1 MGFLLLE
8 ASDSRFSVFG
18 SWFSVKSME
27 QKSFKSRSYRDLEVW
42 KLSIDFVKKVY
53 QITHNFPDSE
63 KFGLINQIRR
73 AAVSI
78 TSNIAEGQGRNSTKE
93 FKQFLAI
100 SLGSLAELETQ
111 LIIAK
116 EIEYLTQNGLDALLS
131 PLDRISK
138 MIKGL
143 SKGIA

>member
-1 MGFLLLE
+1 
-8 ASDSRFSVFG
+8 
-18 SWFSVKSME
+18 ME
-27 QKSFKSRSYRDLEVW
+27 QKGYKSRSYRDLEVW

-53 QITHNFPDSE
+53 QVTHNFPASE
-63 KFGLINQIRR
+63 NYGLINQIRR

-78 TSNIAEGQGRNSTKE
+78 PSNIAEGQGRNSTKE
-93 FKQFLAI
+93 FRQFLAI

-131 PLDRISK
+131 PLDRIRK

-143 SKGIA
+143 SKGI

>member
-1 MGFLLLE
+1 
-8 ASDSRFSVFG
+8 
-18 SWFSVKSME
+18 ME
-27 QKSFKSRSYRDLEVW
+27 QKGYKSRSYRDLDVW

-53 QITHNFPDSE
+53 QVTHNFPATE
-63 KFGLINQIRR
+63 NYGLINQIRR
-73 AAVSI
+73 AAISI
-78 TSNIAEGQGRNSTKE
+78 PSNIAEGQGRNSTKE

-131 PLDRISK
+131 PLDRIRK

-143 SKGIA
+143 SKGI

>member
-1 MGFLLLE
+1 
-8 ASDSRFSVFG
+8 
-18 SWFSVKSME
+18 ME
-27 QKSFKSRSYRDLEVW
+27 QKSYKSRSYRDLEVW
-42 KLSIDFVKKVY
+42 KLSIDFVKQVY
-53 QITHNFPDSE
+53 QVTHNFPASE
-63 KFGLINQIRR
+63 RFGLINQIRR

-78 TSNIAEGQGRNSTKE
+78 PSNIAEGQGRNSTKE
-93 FKQFLAI
+93 FRQFLAI

-116 EIEYLTQNGLDALLS
+116 EIAYLPQNGLDDLLI
-131 PLDRISK
+131 PLDMIRK

>member
-1 MGFLLLE
+1 
-8 ASDSRFSVFG
+8 
-18 SWFSVKSME
+18 ME
-27 QKSFKSRSYRDLEVW
+27 QKGYKSRSYRDLEVW

-53 QITHNFPDSE
+53 QVTHNFPASE

-78 TSNIAEGQGRNSTKE
+78 PANIAEGQGRNSIKE

-116 EIEYLTQNGLDALLS
+116 EIEYLTLNELNTLLAT
-131 PLDRISK
+131 LDRIRK
-138 MIKGL
+138 MIRGL
-143 SKGIA
+143 SKGIQ

>member
-1 MGFLLLE
+1 
-8 ASDSRFSVFG
+8 
-18 SWFSVKSME
+18 ME
-27 QKSFKSRSYRDLEVW
+27 QKGYKSRSYRDLEVW
-42 KLSIDFVKKVY
+42 KLSIDLVKKVY
-53 QITHNFPDSE
+53 QVTYNFPDSE

-73 AAVSI
+73 AAISI
-78 TSNIAEGQGRNSTKE
+78 PSNIAEGQGRNSTKE

-116 EIEYLTQNGLDALLS
+116 EIEYLTQNGLDGLLT
-131 PLDRISK
+131 PLDRIRK

-143 SKGIA
+143 SKGIE

>member
-1 MGFLLLE
+1 
-8 ASDSRFSVFG
+8 
-18 SWFSVKSME
+18 ME
-27 QKSFKSRSYRDLEVW
+27 QKGYKSRSYRDLEVW

-53 QITHNFPDSE
+53 QVTHNFPDSE

-78 TSNIAEGQGRNSTKE
+78 PSNIAEGQGRNSTKE

-131 PLDRISK
+131 PLDRIRK

>member
-1 MGFLLLE
+1 
-8 ASDSRFSVFG
+8 
-18 SWFSVKSME
+18 ME
-27 QKSFKSRSYRDLEVW
+27 QKGHKSRSYRDLEVW

-53 QITHNFPDSE
+53 QVTHNFPDSE

-73 AAVSI
+73 VAVSI
-78 TSNIAEGQGRNSTKE
+78 PSNIAEGQGRNSIKE

-116 EIEYLTQNGLDALLS
+116 EIEDLTQNGLDALLS
-131 PLDRISK
+131 PLDRIRK

>member
-1 MGFLLLE
+1 
-8 ASDSRFSVFG
+8 
-18 SWFSVKSME
+18 ME
-27 QKSFKSRSYRDLEVW
+27 QKGYKSRSYRDLEVW
-42 KLSIDFVKKVY
+42 KLSIEFVKKVY
-53 QITHNFPDSE
+53 QVTHNFPAAE

-78 TSNIAEGQGRNSTKE
+78 PSNIAEGQGRNSTKE

-116 EIEYLTQNGLDALLS
+116 EIEYLTQDELDALLS
-131 PLDRISK
+131 PLDRIRK

-143 SKGIA
+143 SKGLS

>member
-1 MGFLLLE
+1 MGFFFLE
-8 ASDSRFSVFG
+8 FSVFG
-18 SWFSVKSME
+18 FRFSVKSME
-27 QKSFKSRSYRDLEVW
+27 KKGYKSRSYRDLEVW

-53 QITHNFPDSE
+53 QVTHNFPASE
-63 KFGLINQIRR
+63 NYGLINQIRR

-78 TSNIAEGQGRNSTKE
+78 PSNIAEGQGRNSAKE

-131 PLDRISK
+131 PLDRIRK

-143 SKGIA
+143 SKGI

>member
-1 MGFLLLE
+1 
-8 ASDSRFSVFG
+8 
-18 SWFSVKSME
+18 ME
-27 QKSFKSRSYRDLEVW
+27 QKGYKSRSYRDLEVW

-73 AAVSI
+73 ATVSI
-78 TSNIAEGQGRNSTKE
+78 PSNIAEGQGRNSTKE

-116 EIEYLTQNGLDALLS
+116 EIDYLTQNGLDALLS
-131 PLDRISK
+131 PLDRIRK

>member
-1 MGFLLLE
+1 
-8 ASDSRFSVFG
+8 
-18 SWFSVKSME
+18 ME
-27 QKSFKSRSYRDLEVW
+27 QKGYKSRSYRDLEVW

-53 QITHNFPDSE
+53 QVTYNFPASE

-73 AAVSI
+73 ATVSI
-78 TSNIAEGQGRNSTKE
+78 PSNIAEGQGRNSTKE

-116 EIEYLTQNGLDALLS
+116 EIDYLTQNGLDALLS
-131 PLDRISK
+131 PLDRIRK

-143 SKGIA
+143 SKGI

>member
-1 MGFLLLE
+1 
-8 ASDSRFSVFG
+8 
-18 SWFSVKSME
+18 ME
-27 QKSFKSRSYRDLEVW
+27 QKGYKSRSYRDLEVW
-42 KLSIDFVKKVY
+42 KLSIDLVKQVY
-53 QITHNFPDSE
+53 QVTQNFPVSE

-78 TSNIAEGQGRNSTKE
+78 PSNIAEGQGRNSTKE
-93 FKQFLAI
+93 FKRFLAI

-116 EIEYLTQNGLDALLS
+116 EIEYLTQYGLDALLS
-131 PLDRISK
+131 PLDRIRK

-143 SKGIA
+143 AKGIA